1 MQRPRRWPSGTVL
14 VTVLTFAVPSSA
26 GAGARPI
33 VDVHLGFLQKQ
44 TVTASSFPRNASFF
58 QQIPMAT
65 TTGLPALPVTTA
77 AAITTTGLPAIIPT
91 TAAALPA
98 IVPTTMGA
106 PPMGTPVPGAVG
118 AVTAAPAMPVVL
130 GAPAPA
136 PVAPPP
142 PPSDDPAMRMPSVK
156 ATDMFPGLPP
166 DAAEALMKAAEQNAA
181 PAGGPEAQVIADWA
195 ERFGGFAVGATVKAM
210 RDVVSKI
217 AREKAEEVIAQV
229 FHSKYPNLHVHGLLP
244 PMPAPAPGPAMVAL
258 APGVPASAPAR

>member
-14 VTVLTFAVPSSA
+14 ITVLTFAVPSSA
-26 GAGARPI
+26 GAHARPM
-33 VDVHLGFLQKQ
+33 VDAHLGFLQKQ
-44 TVTASSFPRNASFF
+44 TVTASSFPHNASFF

-65 TTGLPALPVTTA
+65 TTGLPVLPVTTA
-77 AAITTTGLPAIIPT
+77 AALLPAIIPT

-142 PPSDDPAMRMPSVK
+142 PPPSDDPAMQMPSVK

-166 DAAEALMKAAEQNAA
+166 EAAEALMKAAEQNAA
-181 PAGGPEAQVIADWA
+181 PAGGPEARVIADWA

-244 PMPAPAPGPAMVAL
+244 PMPAPAPGPPMVAM